1 MVQRVITDLGVFD
14 VAIAGFTV
22 VELAPDVTFAE
33 AAERTGAPLTDGRAA
48 A

>member
-14 VAIAGFTV
+14 VGIAGFTV